1 MNVTGPAPPETA
13 TGPPA
18 TPGPAGQG
26 GAAQAAPAT
35 AEPQVAASPAAA
47 ALPTA
52 DRVDIQPLNLAAAL
66 QILITELA
74 TDLAVP
80 AGAPPLQT
88 PAQAARALLQVF
100 LRAVPDTEGAPASGA
115 AARTDEV
122 VAPAAASDAAWSPEL
137 ALQSALDRAMTTV
150 AAWRNVPQAVV
161 DGAAET
167 RALAMCL
174 LIDEPPNP
182 LWLRPEWL
190 GLLPRM
196 ERYWRRRR
204 RRGFSDPDFR
214 PRPSPAGESAEE
226 GAPGPNEPQE

>member
-1 MNVTGPAPPETA
+1 MNVTGPAPLDTA
-13 TGPPA
+13 ASPPA

-26 GAAQAAPAT
+26 GAAPAAPAT
-35 AEPQVAASPAAA
+35 AEPQAAASPGAAT
-47 ALPTA
+47 LPSA

-100 LRAVPDTEGAPASGA
+100 LQAVPDAEGAPATGA
-115 AARTDEV
+115 AARADGAG
-122 VAPAAASDAAWSPEL
+122 APAAASDAAGSPEL

-167 RALAMCL
+167 RALAMRL

-182 LWLRPEWL
+182 LWLRPEWQ

-214 PRPSPAGESAEE
+214 PRASAAGESAEE
-226 GAPGPNEPQE
+226 CGPGPNEPPE

>member
-1 MNVTGPAPPETA
+1 MNVSPAPLDTA
-13 TGPPA
+13 TGLPA
-18 TPGPAGQG
+18 TPGPAVPG
-26 GAAQAAPAT
+26 GAAPAAPAT
-35 AEPQVAASPAAA
+35 AGPDVAANPGAA
-47 ALPTA
+47 ALPSA
-52 DRVDIQPLNLAAAL
+52 DWVDIQPLDLPAAL

-88 PAQAARALLQVF
+88 PPQAARALLQVF
-100 LRAVPDTEGAPASGA
+100 LQAVSDSEGAPATDA
-115 AARTDEV
+115 AARADGAA
-122 VAPAAASDAAWSPEL
+122 APAAATDASKSAEA

-167 RALAMCL
+167 RALAMRL

-196 ERYWRRRR
+196 QRYWRRR
-204 RRGFSDPDFR
+204 RRGFSDPDLR
-214 PRPSPAGESAEE
+214 PRSSPNGESAEE
-226 GAPGPNEPQE
+226 SEPGSNGPPK